1 MLDTI
6 NIELDCYK
14 KKLRYHSLYSALN
27 TRQSI
32 INFMQL
38 HIYSVWD
45 FMNLLKILQANLTCL
60 SIPWVPSRSPKLAR
74 LINEIVLEE
83 ESDIINGVAT
93 SHFFYYHQSL
103 KLLDPSIKHITQFLS
118 DLNSQIEYKEL
129 IIQSYIPTAAQKFM
143 NFTYSC
149 TKKSVLE
156 VAAAFT
162 FGRETLVPEL
172 FEPIKSQ
179 LKQTEDEG
187 LTKFVSYLERH
198 IQLDGEQHSKLAYE
212 MVSILAKNQSD
223 WDLIKTTAIKSLEAR
238 IKFWDDIS
246 TFIDED
252 CGADN

>member
-1 MLDTI
+1 MLETI
-6 NIELDCYK
+6 SLDLKSYHKILKEHELYELLIDRSSVVK
-14 KKLRYHSLYSALN
+14 
-27 TRQSI
+27 
-32 INFMQL
+32 FMQL

-45 FMNLLKILQANLTCL
+45 FMNLLKLLQANLTCL
-60 SIPWVPSRSPKLAR
+60 TLPWKPKDSPQLAR

-83 ESDIINGVAT
+83 ESDVIDGKAT
-93 SHFFYYHQSL
+93 SHFLYYHQAL
-103 KLLDPSIKHITQFLS
+103 TLLDPDIKHINKFLS
-118 DLNSQIEYKEL
+118 DLNSGKDYKQL
-129 IIQSYIPTAAQKFM
+129 ISQTYIPSASQKFM
-143 NFTYSC
+143 NFTFSC

-156 VAAAFT
+156 IAAAFT

-187 LTKFVSYLERH
+187 LIKFISYLERH

-223 WDLIKTTAIKSLEAR
+223 WDLIKTTAVKSLEAR

-246 TFIDED
+246 LFICDD
-252 CGADN
+252 